1 MGVQE
6 KEGSQERKERRAVQG
21 WVHKALVAPQDPQ
34 VLLERAGLEVK
45 ALQAGLEFRALQDVL
60 EPPAALDP
68 LDPRATATRTCV

>member
-1 MGVQE
+1 MDVRE

-34 VLLERAGLEVK
+34 VLLETAGPEARV
-45 ALQAGLEFRALQDVL
+45 LQAGLEFRALRDVL

-68 LDPRATATRTCV
+68 LDPRVTVTRTHV